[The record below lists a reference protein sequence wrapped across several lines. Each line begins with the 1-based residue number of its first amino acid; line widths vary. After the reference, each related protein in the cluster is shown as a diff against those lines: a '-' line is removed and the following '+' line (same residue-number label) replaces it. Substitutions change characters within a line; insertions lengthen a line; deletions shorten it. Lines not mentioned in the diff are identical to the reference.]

1 MNQDELIGFIGTYTK
16 GESEGIYRFILDVKL
31 KEIRDI
37 EVVVHI
43 EDPTYFAIRH
53 DNQYLYSVAKNNGL
67 GGVVS
72 FLIDTNTKQLTEL
85 NRQMVKGP
93 SPCHVSINSKGNRVV
108 AANYHKGTLQF
119 YMVNRE
125 NGILEGASITYHSGS
140 GPNKERQERPH
151 VHYAGFAPNEA
162 YVIAVDLGIDQLMTY
177 KEKEGRLTEIQSLS
191 VHPGSGPR
199 HLVFHP
205 NGNYAY
211 VLTELSSEVI
221 VLTYDKQRGRFQQI
235 QSISALPKAYG
246 GSNYGSAIQISSDGE
261 FIYAANRGHN
271 SIAIFRVNQD
281 SGKLTFLE
289 AISTEGNWPRDF
301 TLDPTEHFIIVVN
314 ERSNNLILFSRNKT
328 TGQLTLVQSNVSV
341 PSPVC
346 VKFLHKE

>member
-1 MNQDELIGFIGTYTK
+1 M
-16 GESEGIYRFILDVKL
+16 
-31 KEIRDI
+31 
-37 EVVVHI
+37 
-43 EDPTYFAIRH
+43 
-53 DNQYLYSVAKNNGL
+53 
-67 GGVVS
+67 
-72 FLIDTNTKQLTEL
+72 
-85 NRQMVKGP
+85 
-93 SPCHVSINSKGNRVV
+93 
-108 AANYHKGTLQF
+108 
-119 YMVNRE
+119 
-125 NGILEGASITYHSGS
+125 
-140 GPNKERQERPH
+140 
-151 VHYAGFAPNEA
+151 
-162 YVIAVDLGIDQLMTY
+162 
-177 KEKEGRLTEIQSLS
+177 
-191 VHPGSGPR
+191 
-199 HLVFHP
+199 FHP